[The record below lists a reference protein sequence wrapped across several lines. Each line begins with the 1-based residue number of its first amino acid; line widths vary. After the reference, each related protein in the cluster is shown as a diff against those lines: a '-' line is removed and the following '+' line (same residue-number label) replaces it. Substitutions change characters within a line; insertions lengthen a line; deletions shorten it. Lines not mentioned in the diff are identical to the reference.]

1 MTDVKNFII
10 SVHRFILE
18 LKRPSKQKNIRLLNK
33 RGESLSNFKIRE
45 ISHEDLPALAALHVK
60 TWSQTYWMT
69 LSPPSYRIRYFQWQ
83 QIFSTQDGSWF
94 CFVVEN
100 EKGELVGF
108 AKGKTYNH
116 QDLPEFSGE
125 LNKIYLLREY
135 QRIGLGRKLVGVVA
149 KKFISMGIS
158 NMVLFGTAENPSNKF
173 HEVLGGEKLI
183 AKNGEFH
190 GGYCWRDLKKLVEI
204 CPVD

>member
-1 MTDVKNFII
+1 MNNAII
-10 SVHRFILE
+10 SAHRFILG
-18 LKRPSKQKNIRLLNK
+18 LKQPSKKKNIRLLNK

-45 ISHEDLPALAALHVK
+45 ASIGDVPALAALHVK

-69 LSPPSYRIRYFQWQ
+69 LYPPTYAIRYSQWQ
-83 QIFSTQDGSWF
+83 QLFSKKNESWF

-100 EKGELVGF
+100 KNGELVGF
-108 AKGKTYNH
+108 AKGQTYSH

-149 KKFISMGIS
+149 RKFLSMGIS

-173 HEVLGGEKLI
+173 HEALGGEKLI

-190 GGYCWRDLKKLVEI
+190 GGYCWRDLKKLAEI